1 MDCKAIQDLPH
12 DKLAA
17 KNHRVPAVV
26 TAHSSPML
34 ALATHIAKL
43 VMSKRRIIEG
53 HEGCASTPC
62 SDCLSAPLDKITAFI
77 EQSLPIH
84 FILPAFPAKSPNL
97 SKVLGPLPDLGERIS
112 LQDLN
117 SLCAQIEEM
126 YSPGARITICSDG
139 RVFSDCVGV
148 SDEDVSSY
156 GQHIKDIIDEYRC
169 THIDLF
175 RLEDHFK
182 EGDFDAIRRRLVD
195 EHGRTVEEL
204 KELIKSDPETKNM
217 FNGIHRFM
225 YTDLKARRAELSNSK
240 LREES
245 KDLAYHV
252 IIRSNAW
259 SGLVESLF
267 PSALRLSIHPQHPHS
282 RKIGIKLMECDDIW
296 RTPWHGAVLDDGQ
309 KYRLMSRGD
318 IEKLPVDLVYENGR
332 PLYYVLRRYQREA
345 ATASV

>member
-1 MDCKAIQDLPH
+1 MHSKAIQDPL
-12 DKLAA
+12 DDSLAMKTLKA
-17 KNHRVPAVV
+17 PPAV
-26 TAHSSPML
+26 SSHRSLMPML
-34 ALATHIAKL
+34 ATQIAEL
-43 VMSKRRIIEG
+43 VLRKRRIIDG
-53 HEGCASTPC
+53 HAGCAATPC
-62 SDCLSAPLDKITAFI
+62 RACLSAPLDKINALI
-77 EQSLPIH
+77 ERRLPIH

-117 SLCAQIEEM
+117 RLCAQIGEL

-148 SDEDVSSY
+148 SDEDVSRY
-156 GQHIKDIIDEYRC
+156 GQHIKDIIDEYGC
-169 THIDLF
+169 TNIDVF

-182 EGDFDAIRRRLVD
+182 DGDFDAIRRRLVA
-195 EHGRTVEEL
+195 EHGRTIEEL
-204 KELIKSDPETKNM
+204 KELLKSDPETKNM

-225 YTDLKARRAELSNSK
+225 YTDLKARRPEFSNSK
-240 LREES
+240 LREGS

-318 IEKLPVDLVYENGR
+318 IEKLPVDLVYEKGR
-332 PLYYVLRRYQREA
+332 PLYYVLRRYQHESA
-345 ATASV
+345 AAAV